1 MYGSPLIFPSSAE
14 DINFTVSS
22 SDSTTTAEGDTGAS

>member
-1 MYGSPLIFPSSAE
+1 MYGSPLIFPSSAD

-22 SDSTTTAEGDTGAS
+22 NDSTTTAEGDNSIS